1 MVDVKHQPATY
12 IELHHVELN
21 STMLLSFQCKLISY
35 TLTKSIPDV
44 NLLFDLMSNIF
55 LNGSVNCN
63 DLLKFAKIR
72 INCL

>member
-12 IELHHVELN
+12 IELHQVELN

-44 NLLFDLMSNIF
+44 NLLFDLKSNIF
-55 LNGSVNCN
+55 LNGSVK
-63 DLLKFAKIR
+63 L
-72 INCL
+72 